1 MNNKFNLFS
10 SICQAL
16 IGALGIISFFLVVI
30 NDLISIKWIITFILA
45 IALFVIGIIRIC
57 DYKKNKQ

>member
-10 SICQAL
+10 SICQVL

-30 NDLISIKWIITFILA
+30 NDLISVKWIITFILA

>member
-1 MNNKFNLFS
+1 MNNKFNLFT
-10 SICQAL
+10 SICQVL
-16 IGALGIISFFLVVI
+16 IGVLGIISFFLVVI
-30 NDLISIKWIITFILA
+30 NDLISVKWIITFILA